1 MSSIDI
7 SVDNTLEL
15 STYVVKGK
23 ISFEE
28 IFDALL
34 EFYSH
39 PTKYLIWDIREAD
52 ISNASNDDLRKLVKT
67 TKEVARVRP
76 SGKTAILGQTDL
88 QFGLAR
94 MYATYGELEDH
105 PVQISVF
112 RSLEP
117 AMKWITSA

>member
-7 SVDNTLEL
+7 SVDKTQEL

-23 ISFEE
+23 ISFGEV
-28 IFDALL
+28 FDALL
-34 EFYSH
+34 AFYKH
-39 PTKYLIWDIREAD
+39 PTKHMIWDIREAD
-52 ISNASNDDLRKLVKT
+52 ISDARNDDLRKLVKT
-67 TKEVARVRP
+67 TKEVAHGRP
-76 SGKTAILGQTDL
+76 YGKTAILGQTDL

-112 RSLEP
+112 RSLES
-117 AMKWITSA
+117 AMQWITSE